1 MLGDRKEAEDVL
13 QEIMLVIW
21 NKSGDYDPQL
31 GTLSSWAVALTRNKA
46 LDRLRAR
53 TRRLRLIEEA
63 AIMAEDSDATSYP
76 SANEI
81 VHGRERAELLREA
94 MKDLPADQRM
104 AIELAFFTGLS
115 QTDIAARLRAQ
126 RLRVAHHNH
135 AAIGEKRHRR
145 NCFAHARGVTPL
157 RGWNAFEIEF
167 AHVGRQQTI
176 QQHFERAFGQGTFG
190 ALNDDQRADLR
201 RFIDEV
207 VEFHALSAELG
218 PKNIAAATRFA
229 QMFAGSVRRL
239 FCRHERGSIHRGI
252 A

>member
-1 MLGDRKEAEDVL
+1 MNGLTHTRVFALVPRLWPRSPRSLAMMADADENVAEQNQDAVLIERIRGGERAAFIGFYDRYSPLLFSVAARVLGDRKEAEDVL

-31 GTLSSWAVALTRNKA
+31 GTLSSWAVTLTRNKA

-81 VHGRERAELLREA
+81 VHGRERAELLRDA

-115 QTDIAARLRAQ
+115 QSDIATRLQQPLGTIKARIRRGMLRLREQ
-126 RLRVAHHNH
+126 L
-135 AAIGEKRHRR
+135 G
-145 NCFAHARGVTPL
+145 GVL
-157 RGWNAFEIEF
+157 
-167 AHVGRQQTI
+167 
-176 QQHFERAFGQGTFG
+176 
-190 ALNDDQRADLR
+190 
-201 RFIDEV
+201 
-207 VEFHALSAELG
+207 
-218 PKNIAAATRFA
+218 
-229 QMFAGSVRRL
+229 
-239 FCRHERGSIHRGI
+239 
-252 A
+252 